1 MLANRVVRTVCVGSD
16 EDLQRLA
23 REMESKR
30 TKFLSKNVGGSW
42 EGSQE
47 DMFFGAL
54 VTLVRNGLTDEDP
67 ALKGAYLN
75 SYQRLVGIV
84 VQEVGTRS
92 TPASEM
98 ILSSFLAWER
108 EIRKELTEP
117 AWESRPP
124 DLVGSW
130 ALEAAGW
137 DGLSDIPVDGSEME
151 DLGLNDLVVTF
162 GKDGTVQVP
171 VEKGVGLEWR
181 VEPGPTHLDTIY
193 FEMIPAAPTASASSE
208 AGAGGGTTLSYTGY
222 VDRGARI
229 EARFSKR
236 FVKMT
241 GRMTSEVRGQKRPST
256 RFSMR
261 LVERGEAKGLAA

>member
-1 MLANRVVRTVCVGSD
+1 
-16 EDLQRLA
+16 
-23 REMESKR
+23 
-30 TKFLSKNVGGSW
+30 
-42 EGSQE
+42 
-47 DMFFGAL
+47 
-54 VTLVRNGLTDEDP
+54 
-67 ALKGAYLN
+67 
-75 SYQRLVGIV
+75 QRLVGIV

-98 ILSSFLAWER
+98 VLSSFLAWER

-130 ALEAAGW
+130 ALETAGL
-137 DGLSDIPVDGSEME
+137 DGLSDIPSDISVDGSEME
-151 DLGLNDLVVTF
+151 DLGLNELVVTF
-162 GKDGTVQVP
+162 RKDGTVQVP
-171 VEKGVGLEWR
+171 VEKGVGLGWR

-193 FEMIPAAPTASASSE
+193 FDMIPAAPKASASFE

-241 GRMTSEVRGQKRPST
+241 GRMTSVVRGQKRPST

-261 LVERGEAKGLAA
+261 LVARGEAKGLAA